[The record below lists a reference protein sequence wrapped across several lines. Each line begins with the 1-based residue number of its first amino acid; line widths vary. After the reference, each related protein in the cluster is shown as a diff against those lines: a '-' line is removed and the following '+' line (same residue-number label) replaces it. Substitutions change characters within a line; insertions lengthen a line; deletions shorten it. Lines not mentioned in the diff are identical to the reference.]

1 MSRLPKGTHEFT
13 DRFGVPHYV
22 ENIHR
27 MWDLAIMLNRDDVE
41 VCNNLSK
48 SDYDRLV
55 QACHNVGMTYWNSNN
70 IVRYYGA
77 LIGKAF
83 ERLSNE
89 KSLQQHVN
97 NHRSLCGLTEVQF

>member
-1 MSRLPKGTHEFT
+1 MSRLPNGTHEYT
-13 DRFGVPHYV
+13 DEFGVKHYT
-22 ENIHR
+22 ENVHR

-41 VCNNLSK
+41 VCNTLSK
-48 SDYDRLV
+48 SDYDKLV
-55 QACHNVGMTYWNSNN
+55 QACHKVGMTYWSGNN
-70 IVRYYGA
+70 IVRYYAA

-89 KSLQQHVN
+89 RSLQQHVN